1 MAYDAHSDQSLAFDT
16 LQLHAGYDPAE
27 HNGSKAVPMYQ
38 TSAFEL
44 GDLDRC
50 VRLFNYEEE
59 GHSYVRFSN
68 PTNDVLE
75 KRMAALEG
83 GAAAVCLSSGMSA
96 ISGTLLN
103 LAQAGDEIAGW

>member
-1 MAYDAHSDQSLAFDT
+1 MTYDAHDDQSLAFDT
-16 LQLHAGYDPAE
+16 LQLHAGYDPAA
-27 HNGSKAVPMYQ
+27 HSGSKAVPVYQ

-44 GDLDRC
+44 GDFDRC
-50 VRLFNYEEE
+50 VRLFDYAEE

-83 GAAAVCLSSGMSA
+83 GAAALSMSSGMAAMS
-96 ISGTLLN
+96 STLLN
-103 LAQAGDEIAGW
+103 WRRPATRSPR